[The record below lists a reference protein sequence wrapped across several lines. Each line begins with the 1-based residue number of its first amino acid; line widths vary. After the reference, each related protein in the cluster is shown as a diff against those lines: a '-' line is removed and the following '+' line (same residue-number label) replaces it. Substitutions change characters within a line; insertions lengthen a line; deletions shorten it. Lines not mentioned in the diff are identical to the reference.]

1 MVKKMKKE
9 RMPGWQKIMK
19 REEQELIQKE
29 TTYKQ
34 L

>member
-1 MVKKMKKE
+1 MAEK
-9 RMPGWQKIMK
+9 KIMK
-19 REEQELIQKE
+19 NEEQELIQKE